1 MADAAAAAPAIA
13 VAPAPAGFDHW
24 DALLAL
30 ILGAFAGMEGRI
42 DPPSSALRLTPGS
55 LADKARAETL
65 LLAREGDDLVG
76 CVFVADRGDTLYVG
90 KLAVRPDRQHRG
102 IGRALM
108 QAVEVLAHEAGCA
121 SLELETRIELT
132 GNHRTFERLGFRRTG
147 ERAHAGYDRPT
158 SIIMR
163 KRLAPPD

>member
-1 MADAAAAAPAIA
+1 MADAVATASGLV
-13 VAPAPAGFDHW
+13 VAPAPAWFDRW
-24 DALLAL
+24 EALLAL
-30 ILGAFAGMEGRI
+30 ILDAFAVMEGRI

-65 LLAREGDDLVG
+65 LLAWEDGDLVG
-76 CVFVADRGDTLYVG
+76 CVFVADQGEALYVG

-102 IGRALM
+102 IGKALM
-108 QAVEVLAHEAGCA
+108 QAVEALACEAGCA
-121 SLELETRIELT
+121 NLELETRIELA

-158 SIIMR
+158 SIVMR
-163 KRLAPPD
+163 KRMAPSG